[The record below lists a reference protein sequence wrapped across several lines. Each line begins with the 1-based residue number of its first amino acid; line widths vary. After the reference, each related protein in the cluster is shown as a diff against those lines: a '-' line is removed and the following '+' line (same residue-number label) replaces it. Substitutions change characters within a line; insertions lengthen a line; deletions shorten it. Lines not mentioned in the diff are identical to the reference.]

1 MIIGLTGP
9 SGAGKST
16 VASFFEK
23 KGYRIID
30 CDGLVH
36 ELDRNADYLLKI
48 KEAFGAEY
56 ITSGAVDRK
65 KLAGLVFSDGK
76 ELDRLNRLIAP
87 MIYKSVMQEI
97 ESARQT
103 GENAVVDAPL
113 LFEYALESVCDVTVG
128 VIADRNTAI
137 ERLAVRDGRSK
148 EELAARRSFQH
159 DDTFFVDRCD
169 FVIRN
174 DGDRQ
179 ALFSAFSE
187 IFDSIEK
194 RRSS

>member
-128 VIADRNTAI
+128 VIV
-137 ERLAVRDGRSK
+137 L
-148 EELAARRSFQH
+148 
-159 DDTFFVDRCD
+159 
-169 FVIRN
+169 IRN
-174 DGDRQ
+174 
-179 ALFSAFSE
+179 
-187 IFDSIEK
+187 
-194 RRSS
+194 